1 MIKQG
6 SDARPWILG
15 VNVGLHDSSAA
26 LVKGTEFIAIGEQE
40 RFSRNKRAGNEAP
53 HDAIRFCLRQAAI
66 SPRDLSAIAIGT
78 DVAALHRYLG
88 LDSLERSSFPSI
100 ESPSYFFPPELL
112 DQVNCST
119 VQVPHH
125 IAHAA
130 SAFYAS
136 GFKEAAIVVVDN
148 RGEDCSTTLAIGTDR
163 GISIIETLPVEESL
177 GLYYRVAAEYAGL
190 CGTHREV
197 GKLMGLA
204 AYGRATESV
213 PLEVRHGGPRLMN
226 LPTIDA
232 RRGADVAP
240 LRAAQ
245 LMTWFRDQCFPFAAG
260 LTSEIM
266 AYANFAASVQQSLE
280 AAILSLA
287 TKLRAHTASDAI
299 CLAGGVALNCSA
311 NGRLAAEAIFARLFV
326 TPMAHDSGVA
336 LGAALET
343 SRMLTGQCP
352 SEPQA
357 HAYWGAEFSP
367 QEILIAIEPHGLV
380 VRQYQDDEEYVD
392 VVSGLLDADRIVGW
406 FQGRAEVGPR
416 ALGARSILASPRSRQ
431 TLVRVN
437 RIKGREVWRP
447 LAPSILEEA
456 FAEYFDCNHHS
467 PFMLVAAK
475 VRREKQRLIPAVVH
489 VDGTS
494 RPQAVSR
501 QTNPRFWKLIKRF
514 GERSGVPILLNTSFN
529 MAGEPIVHSPAN
541 AVHDFLSSDLDV
553 LAIGDLVVTK
563 GDGG

>member
-6 SDARPWILG
+6 SEAGPWILG

-26 LVKGTEFIAIGEQE
+26 LIRGTELIAIGEQE

-53 HDAIRFCLRQAAI
+53 HEAIRFCLRQAAI
-66 SPRDLSAIAIGT
+66 GPRDLSAIAIGT
-78 DVAALHRYLG
+78 DVGALHRFLG
-88 LDSLERSSFPSI
+88 LDALERNNFPPI
-100 ESPSYFFPPELL
+100 DSPSYFFPPELL

-119 VQVPHH
+119 VQVRHH

-163 GISIIETLPVEESL
+163 GIRVLDTLPVEESL

-190 CGTHREV
+190 CGVHREV

-204 AYGRATESV
+204 AYGRPTESV

-226 LPTIDA
+226 LPSIDA

-245 LMTWFRDQCFPFAAG
+245 LMTFFSDRCFPYAAG

-280 AAILSLA
+280 EAILSFA
-287 TKLRAHTASDAI
+287 TKLREQTDSDAI

-311 NGRLAAEAIFARLFV
+311 NGRLAAEAIFSHLFV

-343 SRMLTGQCP
+343 LRMLTGQRP
-352 SEPQA
+352 REPQA

-367 QEILIAIEPHGLV
+367 QEILLALERPKLA
-380 VRQYQDDEEYVD
+380 VRHYQDDEEYVD
-392 VVSGLLDADRIVGW
+392 VVSGLLDAGRIVGW

-416 ALGARSILASPRSRQ
+416 ALGARSILANPRSRQ

-456 FAEYFDCNHHS
+456 FAEYFDGNHHS

-475 VRREKQRLIPAVVH
+475 VRPEKQRLIPAVVH
-489 VDGTS
+489 VDGTA

-501 QTNPRFWKLIKRF
+501 QVNPRYWKLIKRF
-514 GERSGVPILLNTSFN
+514 EERCGIPIVLNTSFN
-529 MAGEPIVHSPAN
+529 MAGEPIVHSPTN
-541 AVHDFLSSDLDV
+541 AVDDFLSSELDV
-553 LAIGDLVVTK
+553 LAIGDFVVTK
-563 GDGG
+563 SEGG